1 MKYYELWIIL
11 FKWRKEFS
19 VKEFISAFQN
29 PNPNKVL
36 FDMAKKGFLEKTGWG
51 KYKVVSPEQLFKSRV
66 DISKAYD
73 LIEQIRLKHAFTRSD
88 AVFLWTKGGYQ
99 IGRFF
104 GFFPIYLKVLKSD
117 LTKWKKTLKSKS
129 MRFCIHGEP
138 VKETFFGVFYILI
151 PEKDFRTG
159 KIDGFH
165 VDPLKQ
171 TVEFCKQNIYQYEP
185 ALEMLDEMYGLKI
198 GARYREA

>member
-11 FKWRKEFS
+11 FKWKKEFS
-19 VKEFISAFQN
+19 VKEFISTFQS
-29 PNPNKVL
+29 PNPNKTL
-36 FDMAKKGFLEKTGWG
+36 FDMTKKGFLEKTGWG
-51 KYKVVSPEQLFKSRV
+51 KYKVISPQQLFESRV

-73 LIEQIRLKHAFTRSD
+73 LIEQTMLKHAFTGSD

-99 IGRFF
+99 VGRFF
-104 GFFPIYLKVLKSD
+104 GFYPIYLKVLKSD
-117 LTKWKKTLKSKS
+117 LTKWKKLLKSKGTK
-129 MRFCIHGEP
+129 FHIQGEP
-138 VKETFFGVFYILI
+138 VKEMLFGAFYILI
-151 PEKDFRTG
+151 SAKDFAAE
-159 KIDGFH
+159 KVDGFH

-198 GARYREA
+198 GARYREI